1 MRDGPR
7 CGPFAFAAGFP
18 LETAH
23 RTMADLLA
31 KAPIDRRLA
40 GIIRPTVEG
49 MGFSLVRVRL
59 MGSRRGT
66 LQVMAERPDG
76 RMEIDDCAALSR
88 ALSAVLDVEDP
99 IADEYTLEVSSPG
112 IDRPLTRLE
121 DFERWK
127 GWVARL
133 ETDALIDGRKRF
145 MGTLEGVDG
154 ADVLITLESGPAR
167 APFDALSD
175 AKLVLTDALIEA
187 SLKTQKDAGF
197 DETRFDDIEVED
209 GEDADDDLREPQE
222 PRP

>member
-1 MRDGPR
+1 
-7 CGPFAFAAGFP
+7 
-18 LETAH
+18 
-23 RTMADLLA
+23 MADLLA
-31 KAPIDRRLA
+31 KTPMDRRLA
-40 GIIRPTVEG
+40 EVIRPTVEG
-49 MGFSLVRVRL
+49 MGFALVRVRL
-59 MGSRRGT
+59 MGTKRGT

-76 RMEIDDCAALSR
+76 RMEIDDCAELSR

-99 IADEYTLEVSSPG
+99 IEGEYTLEVSSPG

-121 DFERWK
+121 DFARWK
-127 GWVARL
+127 GWVAKL

-154 ADVLITLESGPAR
+154 ADVLIALESGVAR

-187 SLKTQKDAGF
+187 SLKTQKDKGF
-197 DETRFDDIEVED
+197 DETRFDEIEVED
-209 GEDADDDLREPQE
+209 GDDAADDPSEPQE